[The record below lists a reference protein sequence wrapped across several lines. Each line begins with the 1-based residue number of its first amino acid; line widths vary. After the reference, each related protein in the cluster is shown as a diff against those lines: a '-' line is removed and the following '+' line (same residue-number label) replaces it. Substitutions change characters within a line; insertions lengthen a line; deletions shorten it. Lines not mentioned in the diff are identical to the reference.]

1 MKILTTS
8 NWDGFAMGRTIALK
22 LSEKEDQIVTQLN
35 KQGISNSELLRTAL
49 RQYFKDFNKSA
60 PQDPEMENLF
70 LPDKITKKEF
80 SESFKGLK
88 QELHELWEHIEKT
101 QKQVD
106 NNVMTIQR
114 QMYLLSIGDIAS
126 KQVTHQGKSDIVCD
140 VHNEVDEFLKRR
152 SQQTNL

>member
-35 KQGISNSELLRTAL
+35 KQGISNSELLRT
-49 RQYFKDFNKSA
+49 A